1 MSRQGTFSSCP
12 EDSPPG
18 RLQMSPSLHPSGLT
32 LDFMVPKNVHFE
44 LTPWLDIGL

>member
-18 RLQMSPSLHPSGLT
+18 RLQMSPSLYPSGLT
-32 LDFMVPKNVHFE
+32 LEFMVPNNAHFE
-44 LTPWLDIGL
+44 LILWLDPGL